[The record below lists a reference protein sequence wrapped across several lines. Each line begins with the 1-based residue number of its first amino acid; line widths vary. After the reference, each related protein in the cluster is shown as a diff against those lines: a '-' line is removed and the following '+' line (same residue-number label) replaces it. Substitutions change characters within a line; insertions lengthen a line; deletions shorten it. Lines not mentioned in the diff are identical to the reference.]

1 MNGGIADLLLELEKV
16 AGRVQRT
23 ATEQRVER
31 VEGALRPMH
40 EAFLKDSSGRL
51 GVDGAHYVSHRLFVQ
66 RRGWF
71 VNGLNKAGDV
81 WNSSSPIGTFK
92 LNADA
97 DAHGPHGDI

>member
-71 VNGLNKAGDV
+71 VNGLNKAGDA
-81 WNSSSPIGTFK
+81 WNSSSPIWIFK